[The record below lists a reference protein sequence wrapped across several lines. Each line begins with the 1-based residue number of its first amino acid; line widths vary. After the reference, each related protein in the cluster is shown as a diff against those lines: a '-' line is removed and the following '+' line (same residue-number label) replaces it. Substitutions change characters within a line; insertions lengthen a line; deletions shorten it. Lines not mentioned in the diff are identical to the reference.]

1 MSKQLQ
7 VQNRKDVDVMP
18 TAFHAPSITRGH
30 KSNLKIYHKHRHA
43 QTISRIWNKGKG
55 MKLHRNSSPYLGYLR
70 HAPNM
75 TRTRTTRRNH
85 PHVVRRNL
93 DTVMHS
99 SSVSPYVGFIRHAP
113 PSSRTYNSTSRT
125 SSRKKFIA
133 DSAALWE
140 EYLKKYNCSGHLL
153 GGNSL
158 EVACPRNRLNSS
170 SSYSMFRWFGN
181 APSAGLF
188 QSEYVKDIINPLDY
202 LDMLNKLAYWF
213 IFPIANDATY
223 TFRETNERDYFREVA
238 SVVVPFFSSLFR
250 QVLQIDFSHSV
261 GTTFE
266 ESVDAEE
273 LSREVSSHS
282 QQDSKVSLSTTSYR
296 QLEKDLVENDQE
308 VTTSSYSQENKLF
321 RSISSIDSDEMMSE
335 SQGYLDI
342 ETILKLPVIT

>member
-1 MSKQLQ
+1 MANQLQ
-7 VQNRKDVDVMP
+7 VQNRKDKDFMS
-18 TAFHAPSITRGH
+18 TAFHTHGH

-85 PHVVRRNL
+85 DVIRRNL

-113 PSSRTYNSTSRT
+113 PSSRTYNSSSRT

-140 EYLKKYNCSGHLL
+140 EYLKKYNCSGHLP

-170 SSYSMFRWFGN
+170 SSYSLFRWFEN
-181 APSAGLF
+181 S
-188 QSEYVKDIINPLDY
+188 PLC
-202 LDMLNKLAYWF
+202 
-213 IFPIANDATY
+213 
-223 TFRETNERDYFREVA
+223 
-238 SVVVPFFSSLFR
+238 
-250 QVLQIDFSHSV
+250 
-261 GTTFE
+261 
-266 ESVDAEE
+266 
-273 LSREVSSHS
+273 
-282 QQDSKVSLSTTSYR
+282 
-296 QLEKDLVENDQE
+296 
-308 VTTSSYSQENKLF
+308 
-321 RSISSIDSDEMMSE
+321 
-335 SQGYLDI
+335 
-342 ETILKLPVIT
+342 